1 MKTMRKIIAKKHSK
15 NLDWPFKPSLS
26 LGLLSYNFR
35 VPEQLYVGQARDEY
49 YWVDPDF

>member
-1 MKTMRKIIAKKHSK
+1 MKTMRKIMAK
-15 NLDWPFKPSLS
+15 NMLDWPFKPSLS
-26 LGLLSYNFR
+26 LGLLFSNFR